1 MLGFQISRFL
11 ILGHS
16 EKVGFEEGS
25 KKWTCFSLFT
35 WPPKMDDLGGLKTQK
50 SAFLK
55 QKSII
60 FGAIFEYFWVIFGYI
75 FLKYYIIFK
84 IKRGVVYHA

>member
-1 MLGFQISRFL
+1 
-11 ILGHS
+11 
-16 EKVGFEEGS
+16 
-25 KKWTCFSLFT
+25 
-35 WPPKMDDLGGLKTQK
+35 MDDLGGLKTQK